1 MRGDWL
7 VVTWDSGAQEVEE
20 LSVLGVH
27 DGSFYELHH
36 RVTTI
41 LKLGMTPQ
49 TERSCMR
56 TSIRCEYKHVHCLEI
71 KPLLESCEI
80 TV

>member
-1 MRGDWL
+1 MIGWL
-7 VVTWDSGAQEVEE
+7 VTGYSGAQEVEE

-36 RVTTI
+36 GVTTI

-49 TERSCMR
+49 AERS
-56 TSIRCEYKHVHCLEI
+56 
-71 KPLLESCEI
+71 
-80 TV
+80 